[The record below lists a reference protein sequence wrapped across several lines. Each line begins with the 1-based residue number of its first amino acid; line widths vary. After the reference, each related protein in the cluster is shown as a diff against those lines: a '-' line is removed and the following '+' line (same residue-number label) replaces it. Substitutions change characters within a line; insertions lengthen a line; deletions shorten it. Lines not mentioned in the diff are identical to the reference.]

1 MQMDRHFWLSSG
13 ARIEWVRPSCSP
25 RSAVDFVH
33 LVQGQLARRSGEI
46 DVSLTAFSC
55 VNMNQTPDWAT
66 ARDNQY
72 GGMQAEEAR
81 RLARLEKENARFKML
96 WRWRSWKRRT
106 SRRRCAVRH
115 TLRRRGS
122 SGPITGR
129 GFQLLRR
136 SLAATPRPYGTG
148 AMPREPPARPAS
160 GQDPHGRTALRNC
173 CTAGS
178 GMSS

>member
-13 ARIEWVRPSCSP
+13 ARIEWVRPSCSL
-25 RSAVDFVH
+25 RSAVDFFH

-66 ARDNQY
+66 VRDNQY

-96 WRWRSWKRRT
+96 LAVAELETANLKASL
-106 SRRRCAVRH
+106 RCEAH
-115 TLRRRGS
+115 
-122 SGPITGR
+122 
-129 GFQLLRR
+129 
-136 SLAATPRPYGTG
+136 LAAPRFIRSDNGPGISTAAQKPGGY
-148 AMPREPPARPAS
+148 A
-160 GQDPHGRTALRNC
+160 QALRDWC
-173 CTAGS
+173 DATGTTSAASIGPGS
-178 GMSS
+178 PWENGFAELLY